1 VIKVS
6 NCDLVNLLWTFFG
19 WHKIF
24 HVKIL
29 RNMDA
34 KIIFVILLLFSIE
47 LSNMSVRPKQAT
59 SKVRSISIFVQFCRN
74 TYFLI
79 NYNSQAFLHCTFCK
93 IQPKLSFWFYSPI
106 LSNPSSLIELI
117 STLNG
122 PFFYICRIWWYLMKE
137 LRIKASSIILFWE
150 SIYFWSLLKLYF
162 TSS

>member
-1 VIKVS
+1 MIKVS
-6 NCDLVNLLWTFFG
+6 SCDLVNLLWTFFG

-59 SKVRSISIFVQFCRN
+59 SKVWIYFYICTILSKYIFS
-74 TYFLI
+74 
-79 NYNSQAFLHCTFCK
+79 NSQAFCK

-122 PFFYICRIWWYLMKE
+122 PFFYICRIRWYLMKE